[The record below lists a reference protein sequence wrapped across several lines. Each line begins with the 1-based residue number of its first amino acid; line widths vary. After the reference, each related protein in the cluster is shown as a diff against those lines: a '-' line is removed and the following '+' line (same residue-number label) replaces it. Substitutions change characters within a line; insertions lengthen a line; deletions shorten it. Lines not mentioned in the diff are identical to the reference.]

1 MASLSRVTRI
11 STSTILSPHYHKQT
25 SNPTNH
31 TTTATRQPSP
41 FVRTSTLLLLP
52 SNPLTN
58 SLKNN
63 SICDLQEKFRHA
75 IYEFPKVINTTT
87 KLLRATQPLQIPIYI
102 TTQSRAKLGNT
113 VPELT
118 THLTNHP
125 LVRAD
130 LDKTLFSMI
139 TPEMEALLPSPEK
152 GEKALDV
159 IIVGIETHICVLQ
172 TTMDLLRRGHRVYV
186 CVDGVSSVNKEE
198 RGVAVQRMRDA
209 GAIVTTSESLLFEM
223 LGDAGH
229 EGFKVVSGLVREMKE
244 ETRGA
249 VEGLAKI

>member
-11 STSTILSPHYHKQT
+11 N
-25 SNPTNH
+25 NP
-31 TTTATRQPSP
+31 ALLYALPPSP
-41 FVRTSTLLLLP
+41 FPIPT
-52 SNPLTN
+52 PLTKNQNPVSATSKRN
-58 SLKNN
+58 SDTRSTN
-63 SICDLQEKFRHA
+63 
-75 IYEFPKVINTTT
+75 FPNISTTT
-87 KLLRATQPLQIPIYI
+87 KLLRASTPLNIPIYI
-102 TTQSRAKLGNT
+102 TTQSRDKLGAT

-118 THLTNHP
+118 THLTSNP

-139 TPEMEALLPSPEK
+139 TPEMETLLPSPEK

-186 CVDGVSSVNKEE
+186 CLDGVSSVNKEE
-198 RGVAVQRMRDA
+198 RGVAVARMRDA

-229 EGFKVVSGLVREMKE
+229 EGFRGVSGLVREMKE